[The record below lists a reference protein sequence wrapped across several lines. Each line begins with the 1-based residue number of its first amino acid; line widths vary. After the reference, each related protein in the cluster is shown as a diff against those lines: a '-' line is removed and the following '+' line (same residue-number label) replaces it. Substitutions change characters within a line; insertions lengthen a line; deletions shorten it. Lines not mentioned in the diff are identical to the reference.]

1 MKRKKRTHARTHARA
16 GCAVRHPRAQ
26 QLAPAKIGEP
36 PNKALCLSAFR
47 TTKQCAMPP
56 HEERTRRSITTRTKF
71 FKRPGSLGCCCC
83 SGDYNGPACH
93 VARGSTTAL
102 TQKKSGG
109 GASGAAKEHSLRLDP
124 PRPRQHA
131 SYRPL
136 PLSRRS
142 RRHPAAAEPKSAKI
156 PRRAQWFAAIEV
168 YKVTP
173 VPFSLPPRGE

>member
-1 MKRKKRTHARTHARA
+1 MRAAKRRNEKNARTHARTRAPDAPSSQGTAARPSEKSGNYLTEHSGCLLSAQRKKNAPCRRTKSARA
-16 GCAVRHPRAQ
+16 EVSPRE
-26 QLAPAKIGEP
+26 LE
-36 PNKALCLSAFR
+36 N
-47 TTKQCAMPP
+47 
-56 HEERTRRSITTRTKF
+56 

-93 VARGSTTAL
+93 VARGSTAAL
-102 TQKKSGG
+102 TQKKSCG

-168 YKVTP
+168 CGVTP
-173 VPFSLPPRGE
+173 APV